1 MLVRFVTI
9 IKRINNNNK
18 NNNNNNNNNGKVFPK
33 FKDDNKNVNF
43 PTQFYLGSISKAFSA
58 TEFTEVSFNGSVYD
72 FLADYNFIDKIL
84 HIKHP
89 EIFNDKEWF
98 KIMFNVIKQVF
109 IVLSNFSI
117 SLAWCTMPGY
127 TYFYWFDLF

>member
-9 IKRINNNNK
+9 KKRINNNNK

-58 TEFTEVSFNGSVYD
+58 TEFTEVSLNGSVYD

-89 EIFNDKEWF
+89 EIFNDKE
-98 KIMFNVIKQVF
+98 
-109 IVLSNFSI
+109 
-117 SLAWCTMPGY
+117 
-127 TYFYWFDLF
+127 